1 MCAILREI
9 EGCGHVVAHLARFAQ
24 QTKKKR
30 ETAGIYTRLCKLC
43 KKKMNVPLSKE
54 QRLYQHANVFVV
66 MDCPANKEQIKIID

>member
-9 EGCGHVVAHLARFAQ
+9 EGCGHAVAHLARFAQ
-24 QTKKKR
+24 QTKKKK

-43 KKKMNVPLSKE
+43 KKMNVTLSKE
-54 QRLYQHANVFVV
+54 QRLYQHTNVFVV